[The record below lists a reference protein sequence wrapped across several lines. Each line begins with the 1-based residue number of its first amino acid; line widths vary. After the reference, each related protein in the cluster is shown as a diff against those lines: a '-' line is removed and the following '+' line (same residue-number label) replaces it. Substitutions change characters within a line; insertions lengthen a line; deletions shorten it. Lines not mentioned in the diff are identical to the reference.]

1 MTLSKSYTARLV
13 VLALLLAFGPL
24 QATAAF
30 ACEMMETV
38 VHEVC
43 CCDDEAPASRAK
55 GAADQDCDDEMIS
68 AAPCCEHST
77 TVGVNADS
85 LKSTPG
91 SKSGSKDSPSP
102 FDVDPPDAGLV
113 DMLAGP
119 AELPPLTPEVRSF
132 IEPVYPGDG
141 STLWLTTRRLRI

>member
-1 MTLSKSYTARLV
+1 MTPSKSLTTRLV
-13 VLALLLAFGPL
+13 VFALLLAFGPL

-43 CCDDEAPASRAK
+43 CCDEAAASRAK
-55 GAADQDCDDEMIS
+55 SDSDQDCSDEMIS
-68 AAPCCEHST
+68 AAPCCEQSAT
-77 TVGVNADS
+77 LSVDAES
-85 LKSTPG
+85 LKATAG
-91 SKSGSKDSPSP
+91 SKSGGKDLPSP
-102 FDVDPPDAGLV
+102 YDVDPPDPGLV

-119 AELPPLTPEVRSF
+119 WLQSLRPSEVRSF
-132 IEPVYPGDG
+132 IKPVPPDDG

>member
-1 MTLSKSYTARLV
+1 MTLTRSLPIRLL

-43 CCDDEAPASRAK
+43 CCDEAAASRAK
-55 GAADQDCDDEMIS
+55 SDADQDCSDEMTS
-68 AAPCCEHST
+68 AAPCCEQSA
-77 TVGVNADS
+77 TVRVDADS
-85 LKSTPG
+85 LKATPAFKTG
-91 SKSGSKDSPSP
+91 AKDSPSP
-102 FDVDPPDAGLV
+102 YDVDPPDPGLV
-113 DMLAGP
+113 DVLAGP
-119 AELPPLTPEVRSF
+119 GLRYLRPSEVRSF
-132 IEPVYPGDG
+132 IEPVHPDDG

>member
-1 MTLSKSYTARLV
+1 MTPSRSLTARLV
-13 VLALLLAFGPL
+13 VFALLLAFGPL

-43 CCDDEAPASRAK
+43 CCDEAPASRAK

-68 AAPCCEHST
+68 AAPCCEQSA
-77 TVGVNADS
+77 TVGFNADS
-85 LKSTPG
+85 LKATPG
-91 SKSGSKDSPSP
+91 AKSGSKDSPSP
-102 FDVDPPDAGLV
+102 FDGDPPDAGLV

-119 AELPPLTPEVRSF
+119 AQLPPRTPEVRSF
-132 IEPVYPGDG
+132 IEPVHADDG